1 MNEIVLQVHD
11 ILGAPTIV
19 LYVIED
25 ASLYL
30 SALSVALNS
39 TNYFYRN
46 NFLLLKILALE
57 RTSKCPITQMT

>member
-39 TNYFYRN
+39 TNYFDRN
-46 NFLLLKILALE
+46 NFLL
-57 RTSKCPITQMT
+57 